1 MTFRQLLSTMVAA
14 QDFNNPYK
22 IVLTVMEVNPIDEEC
37 HPLCW
42 AIDIK
47 EFNKPEIKAMG
58 LDDKEVIRYWLLECN
73 SDTMFYE
80 VQL

>member
-1 MTFRQLLSTMVAA
+1 MKSATL
-14 QDFNNPYK
+14 
-22 IVLTVMEVNPIDEEC
+22 
-37 HPLCW
+37 LCW